1 MIMKATEHD
10 MYRLLDYKEKC
21 LIRAGSCFGI
31 SGLLG
36 FFLLFNHCFWESICV
51 FLILASWG
59 FYLVKEALKAN
70 GRIMQTKGCY
80 MKLEEDCLVIRQ
92 PYKNEHYEVC
102 RIFYREMEKIVEG
115 SRRGIPE
122 FYIVI
127 RKMKEEEQDSFI
139 LLDKKEKETLIF
151 QVRSFGYDKEA
162 FQKFYLKLRWLVP
175 GKVRIIGTKKQ
186 TVWKQ
191 KPKKHLLGPAFAGF
205 LFYLLPKVAM
215 SFLL

>member
-102 RIFYREMEKIVEG
+102 PDFLQRNGKN
-115 SRRGIPE
+115 RRGKPQGDPGILYCNPKNERDRTDE
-122 FYIVI
+122 FY
-127 RKMKEEEQDSFI
+127 
-139 LLDKKEKETLIF
+139 
-151 QVRSFGYDKEA
+151 
-162 FQKFYLKLRWLVP
+162 
-175 GKVRIIGTKKQ
+175 
-186 TVWKQ
+186 
-191 KPKKHLLGPAFAGF
+191 PA
-205 LFYLLPKVAM
+205 
-215 SFLL
+215 

>member
-1 MIMKATEHD
+1 MILKATEHD

-21 LIRAGSCFGI
+21 LIKAGICLGV
-31 SGLLG
+31 SGFLG
-36 FFLLFNHCFWESICV
+36 LFLLFSHCLWESICV
-51 FLILASWG
+51 FLLLMSWG
-59 FYLVKEALKAN
+59 FYLVREAN

-92 PYKNEHYEVC
+92 PQKNEHYEIC

-115 SRRGIPE
+115 SRKGIPE

-127 RKMKEEEQDSFI
+127 RKMKEEEQESFI
-139 LLDKKEKETLIF
+139 LLDKKERDTLVF
-151 QVRSFGYDKEA
+151 QVRSFGYEKGA
-162 FQKFYLKLRWLVP
+162 FRKFYLKLRWLVP

-191 KPKKHLLGPAFAGF
+191 KPKKHILGPAFAGF
-205 LFYLLPKVAM
+205 LFYLLPKIVLCL
-215 SFLL
+215 FF

>member
-70 GRIMQTKGCY
+70 GRIMRTGMFVSKEFTY
-80 MKLEEDCLVIRQ
+80 EEAG
-92 PYKNEHYEVC
+92 
-102 RIFYREMEKIVEG
+102 IFYG
-115 SRRGIPE
+115 
-122 FYIVI
+122 
-127 RKMKEEEQDSFI
+127 DI
-139 LLDKKEKETLIF
+139 LQIL
-151 QVRSFGYDKEA
+151 
-162 FQKFYLKLRWLVP
+162 
-175 GKVRIIGTKKQ
+175 
-186 TVWKQ
+186 
-191 KPKKHLLGPAFAGF
+191 
-205 LFYLLPKVAM
+205 
-215 SFLL
+215 

>member
-127 RKMKEEEQDSFI
+127 RKMKETEQTSFI
-139 LLDKKEKETLIF
+139 LLDKKERETLVF

-162 FQKFYLKLRWLVP
+162 FRKFYLKLRWLVP

-191 KPKKHLLGPAFAGF
+191 KAKKHWVGPAFAGF
-205 LFYLLPKVAM
+205 LFYLIPKAVL
-215 SFLL
+215 FLLL

>member
-127 RKMKEEEQDSFI
+127 RKMKETEQTSFI
-139 LLDKKEKETLIF
+139 LLDKKERETLVF

-162 FQKFYLKLRWLVP
+162 FRKFYLKLRWLVP

-191 KPKKHLLGPAFAGF
+191 KPKKHLL
-205 LFYLLPKVAM
+205 V
-215 SFLL
+215 